1 MSTEQ
6 LPPDLRRVH
15 MVGIGGAGMSGIA
28 RILLDRGG
36 LVSGSDAKE
45 SRGVHALR
53 ARGALIRIGHDASSL
68 DLLPGGATAVR
79 HLPMHPTH
87 PQNQPRARRSERR
100 GIPVVLRPAVLA
112 KLMAGRTTLMVTGTH
127 GKTTTTSM
135 LIVALQH
142 CGLDPSFAVGGELG
156 EAGTNAHHGSG
167 DCFVA
172 EADESD
178 GSLLQY
184 TPHVAVITNI
194 ESDHLDFY
202 GSVEAYVAVF
212 DSFVERIVPGGAL
225 VVCTDDPGGA
235 ALAQRA
241 TELGIRVL
249 RYGSVPGETM
259 AATLVSWQQQGVG
272 AVAHIRLASELATAQ
287 GPRVM
292 RLSVPGRHMALNAL
306 GALLAAVQIGAPAD
320 EVLDGLAGFEG
331 VRRRFELVGTC
342 GVGKASVRVFDD
354 YAHHPTEISA
364 TLAAARMVLEQGDGG
379 RCMVVFQPHLY
390 SRTKAFAAEFGRAL
404 NAADEVFVLDVYGA
418 REQPLAGVSGASV
431 AEHVTVPMR
440 YVPDFSA
447 VAQQVAA
454 AASPGDVIVTMGAG
468 DVTLLGPE
476 ILTALRVRANR
487 SAPGRPGCWDDGTQR
502 GPTDRARGRRRRRR
516 GAVTEPLATESK
528 DEPAEHP
535 EFEGPRR
542 RARRERAERRAAQ
555 ARATAIEQ
563 ARRAAKRRARG
574 QIVSEQNP
582 AKPAARGVVRGLK
595 ALLATVVLAVVGIGL
610 GLALYFTPAM
620 SAREIVIIGIGAVS
634 REEVLD
640 AARVR
645 PATPLLQI
653 DTQQVADRVATIRR
667 VASARVQRQYPSA
680 LRITIVERVPVVVKD
695 FSDGPH
701 LFDRDGVDFATDPPP
716 PALPYFDVDNPGPSD
731 PTTKAAL
738 QVLTAL
744 HPEVASQVGRIAAPS
759 VASITLTLADGR
771 VVIWGTTDR
780 CEEKAEK
787 LAALLTQPGRTYDVS
802 SPDLPTVK

>member
-68 DLLPGGATAVR
+68 DLLPGGATAVVT
-79 HLPMHPTH
+79 TH
-87 PQNQPRARRSERR
+87 AAIPKTNPELVEARRR

-487 SAPGRPGCWDDGTQR
+487 SVPGRPG
-502 GPTDRARGRRRRRR
+502 
-516 GAVTEPLATESK
+516 
-528 DEPAEHP
+528 
-535 EFEGPRR
+535 
-542 RARRERAERRAAQ
+542 
-555 ARATAIEQ
+555 
-563 ARRAAKRRARG
+563 
-574 QIVSEQNP
+574 
-582 AKPAARGVVRGLK
+582 
-595 ALLATVVLAVVGIGL
+595 VLG
-610 GLALYFTPAM
+610 
-620 SAREIVIIGIGAVS
+620 
-634 REEVLD
+634 
-640 AARVR
+640 
-645 PATPLLQI
+645 
-653 DTQQVADRVATIRR
+653 
-667 VASARVQRQYPSA
+667 
-680 LRITIVERVPVVVKD
+680 
-695 FSDGPH
+695 
-701 LFDRDGVDFATDPPP
+701 
-716 PALPYFDVDNPGPSD
+716 
-731 PTTKAAL
+731 
-738 QVLTAL
+738 
-744 HPEVASQVGRIAAPS
+744 
-759 VASITLTLADGR
+759 
-771 VVIWGTTDR
+771 
-780 CEEKAEK
+780 
-787 LAALLTQPGRTYDVS
+787 
-802 SPDLPTVK
+802 